1 MKRTIKTILSL
12 TFVLIMLVSTVLCV
26 SAIQVPADDDG
37 VQIASAD
44 GDGIMPRADEI
55 VWKYKTM
62 NGILYKRRWN
72 ETTQSWYDRAWVP
85 A

>member
-12 TFVLIMLVSTVLCV
+12 TFVLIMLMSTVLCV
-26 SAIQVPADDDG
+26 SAVQVPADDDG
-37 VQIASAD
+37 VQIASVD
-44 GDGIMPRADEI
+44 GDEVMPRADVL
-55 VWKYKTM
+55 VWKYTYM

-72 ETTQSWYDRAWVP
+72 ETTDSWYDRAWIP

>member
-12 TFVLIMLVSTVLCV
+12 TFVLIMLMSTVLCV
-26 SAIQVPADDDG
+26 SAVQVPADDDG

-44 GDGIMPRADEI
+44 GDEVMPCADDI
-55 VWKYKTM
+55 VWKYKYM

-72 ETTQSWYDRAWVP
+72 NATGTWYDRAWVP

>member
-12 TFVLIMLVSTVLCV
+12 IFVLIMLLSTVVCA
-26 SAIQVPADDDG
+26 SAVQIPADSDAVVLAD
-37 VQIASAD
+37 AD
-44 GDGIMPRADEI
+44 GADVMPLADEI
-55 VWKYKTM
+55 VWKYTTM

-72 ETTQSWYDRAWVP
+72 NTTGSWYDRAWVP